1 MELWWESLNQM
12 DKVLYYIAV
21 PSSVALI
28 LQTVLTFIGMGDSGD
43 FDSDVLDGTEFDG
56 DFEIS
61 FQIFTIRNFI
71 AFFTFFSWGG
81 LWANSIA
88 SNSDF
93 VVIILALLSGFMAM
107 LMSSGL
113 FYFMKKMAVSG
124 TMNIK
129 YAVGKI
135 GEVYMPIPKEKS
147 GSGKIQVIIQGA
159 LREVEAVS
167 NSEFILETGS
177 SVKVVA
183 LLNESVL
190 IVEKNEKQKI
200 Y

>member
-1 MELWWESLNQM
+1 
-12 DKVLYYIAV
+12 
-21 PSSVALI
+21 
-28 LQTVLTFIGMGDSGD
+28 
-43 FDSDVLDGTEFDG
+43 
-56 DFEIS
+56 
-61 FQIFTIRNFI
+61 
-71 AFFTFFSWGG
+71 
-81 LWANSIA
+81 
-88 SNSDF
+88 
-93 VVIILALLSGFMAM
+93 MAM

-177 SVKVVA
+177 SVKVVG